1 MNGLKY
7 TKDAN
12 QVVKTKY
19 EGLAGEAK
27 LTLTDAASIFSHDKP
42 VRVNSYGCKS

>member
-1 MNGLKY
+1 MKY
-7 TKDAN
+7 TKGCELKWTND
-12 QVVKTKY
+12 Y

-42 VRVNSYGCKS
+42 VRVN